1 MTSEKQVKNSVL
13 RTMYHYPDLS
23 NTVLGPV
30 VRTPV
35 SANPGL
41 IFNQGFFFLSSKTL
55 TRIIF
60 YIFFRVSNHEIV
72 DREN

>member
-1 MTSEKQVKNSVL
+1 M
-13 RTMYHYPDLS
+13 MYHYPDLS
-23 NTVLGPV
+23 STVLGPV
-30 VRTPV
+30 VQTPV

-41 IFNQGFFFLSSKTL
+41 NFNRGFFFFSSKTL

-72 DREN
+72 DKEN